1 MKGTWAIVV
10 VIIRDY
16 KKWLNLIV
24 EWRPKLHFCS
34 FTTNQSNPYRAPP
47 LVFFRVFSIVAFD
60 KKDVQEN
67 ELKTDKK
74 LNFSLVKSVIDRVSR
89 TEVECL
95 IASKFVVKLM

>member
-34 FTTNQSNPYRAPP
+34 FTTNKSNPYRAPL

-74 LNFSLVKSVIDRVSR
+74 TQFFSREISYWSSIEDWSRVFD
-89 TEVECL
+89 C
-95 IASKFVVKLM
+95 